1 MCVCASAVCVEKP
14 QHTQWATGKR
24 EWWWGGGG
32 LLQKATKTNHK
43 SQNQTQMLHKEK
55 VDFVVVVEEGAQ
67 ICK

>member
-1 MCVCASAVCVEKP
+1 M
-14 QHTQWATGKR
+14 
-24 EWWWGGGG
+24 
-32 LLQKATKTNHK
+32 LQKATKTNHK